1 MILHTDV
8 ETLPR
13 EDLEALQLKRL
24 QATVNRCYHTVKF
37 YRDAMDELG
46 VKPEHIKS
54 LDDVRHLP
62 YTKKEHLRENYPF
75 GFTKH
80 IVTSIRRFG

>member
-1 MILHTDV
+1 MILHGDI

-24 QATVNRCYHTVKF
+24 RATVERCYHTVGF
-37 YRDAMDELG
+37 YHDAMDDLG
-46 VKPEHIKS
+46 VKPHHIQS
-54 LDDVRHLP
+54 LSDIRLLP

-75 GFTKH
+75 GL
-80 IVTSIRRFG
+80 